1 MDTGGAGEGQPRG
14 EHAPPPD
21 PQAAAGRTGPG
32 SIRYG
37 FALLALVLL
46 ALALYLTLH
55 GSASRRNP
63 SLGGAGA
70 EAAPAPARRLR
81 ACGAVCDPIDPAYLT
96 DLPFARTSFW
106 LQPWRAYFD
115 TWPASRLL
123 SAVGV
128 NFDVEPAQ
136 ALATARVLH
145 DFGFHLA
152 RVGTTWGAISYDD
165 PTRFTRESSLRV
177 RLLALR
183 AYGLRPLIVLDSSSG
198 DPMPARTAILETLA
212 PAPAGATTVTLS
224 ASSAAMVVSGR
235 TGFSAGGVSIVPRPR
250 TQHRGGAPAHRSL
263 TAAQRRARR
272 GARRA
277 ARRTGAHAGTSRLA
291 RHGGPEILITEVGP
305 GGTAT
310 LSRPLPLALPAGP
323 HAGRTLRFAPFGP
336 PKLAGGSPN
345 PAFEETLHGWLD
357 YVAAVSR
364 IAREIFGARGYD
376 LEVWNGLS
384 SGSGLLGANRYYS
397 HPRTAA
403 SRKAITIAGRE
414 VERTLL
420 DATVAFVRNPANG
433 DSTGVGIADG
443 FASQTPFPSGAQAPA
458 GLTALSKHPYLGGTA
473 YPAEHPRQGR
483 PVNALGERDTSSQG
497 SHTPQFVPHYQ
508 LLQPEAT
515 LAGTSAGYLTR
526 DLAPITTKVYGF
538 PHGRAVGPPGG
549 APLQKWVTE
558 YNLSPNV
565 SPVGP
570 DELTPEPSVVLSAAE
585 QAHFHAKA
593 LLRSLVAMVNKGA
606 SREYFFAAGPGY
618 YTLIGAG
625 FWSAL
630 KSRPHAYPGDALAGE
645 ILTAFKNM
653 LVRFRGPGPGGAP
666 RRLKLISIT
675 QEGNHAQFTG
685 DGTAAHPSL
694 YDREVLAVL
703 PFQSS
708 PTRFVIPIYVMTS
721 DLLTDYMP
729 GSNGI
734 TRFDLPPE
742 NFRVTLGNLPA
753 TTTAPTVSAYD
764 PLSDRP
770 TPARII
776 ARAGETATLEIAATD
791 YPRLLSI
798 EYGGHA

>member
-1 MDTGGAGEGQPRG
+1 MDTGDAGDGQPRG
-14 EHAPPPD
+14 EHVPPPEL
-21 PQAAAGRTGPG
+21 QATAGRPRAG

-37 FALLALVLL
+37 FALLALALL

-55 GSASRRNP
+55 GSAARRNR
-63 SLGGAGA
+63 SLAGVGA
-70 EAAPAPARRLR
+70 EAAPASPRRLR

-106 LQPWRAYFD
+106 LQPWRSYFD

-123 SAVGV
+123 GAVGA

-145 DFGFHLA
+145 DFGFRLA
-152 RVGTTWGAISYDD
+152 RVATTWGAISYDD
-165 PTRFTRESSLRV
+165 PTHFTLESSLRV

-198 DPMPARTAILETLA
+198 DPAPARTAILETLA

-224 ASSAAMVVSGR
+224 PSSAATVVPGR
-235 TGFSAGGVSIVPRPR
+235 TGFSAGGFSLVPRPR
-250 TQHRGGAPAHRSL
+250 RLRRGGAPADRAL
-263 TAAQRRARR
+263 TAVQ
-272 GARRA
+272 RA
-277 ARRTGAHAGTSRLA
+277 AVRAGTSRLA
-291 RHGGPEILITEVGP
+291 PHGGPEILITKVGP

-323 HAGRTLRFAPFGP
+323 HNGRTLRFAPFGP
-336 PKLAGGSPN
+336 PKLADGSPN
-345 PAFEETLHGWLD
+345 HTFAETLRGWLD

-364 IAREIFGARGYD
+364 IAREIFGAGGYD
-376 LEVWNGLS
+376 LEIWNGQS
-384 SGSGLLGANRYYS
+384 SGSGFLGAARYYS

-403 SRKAITIAGRE
+403 SRKAITTAGRE
-414 VERTLL
+414 VQRALL
-420 DATVAFVRNPANG
+420 DATVAYVRDPANG
-433 DSTGVGIADG
+433 ASTGVGVSDG
-443 FASQTPFPSGAQAPA
+443 FASRTPFPSGAQAPA
-458 GLTALSKHPYLGGTA
+458 GLTALSKQPYLGGTT
-473 YPAEHPRQGR
+473 YPAEYPRQGR
-483 PVNALGERDTSSQG
+483 PVNALGERDTSAHG
-497 SHTPQFVPHYQ
+497 SHTPKFIPRYR
-508 LLQPEAT
+508 LLQPEAA

-570 DELTPEPSVVLSAAE
+570 DEVTPEPSVVLSPAE
-585 QAHFHAKA
+585 EAHFHAKA

-606 SREYFFAAGPGY
+606 SREYFFAAGPGSF
-618 YTLIGAG
+618 TLIGAG
-625 FWSAL
+625 FSSAL
-630 KSRPHAYPGDALAGE
+630 QARPHAYPGDALAGE
-645 ILTAFKNM
+645 ILTAFRNM
-653 LVRFRGPGPGGAP
+653 LVRFHGPGPGGAA

-675 QEGNHAQFTG
+675 QEGDHAQFSG
-685 DGTAAHPSL
+685 DGTPAHPRL

-764 PLSDRP
+764 PLRNRP

-776 ARAGETATLEIAATD
+776 ARAGETATFEIAATD